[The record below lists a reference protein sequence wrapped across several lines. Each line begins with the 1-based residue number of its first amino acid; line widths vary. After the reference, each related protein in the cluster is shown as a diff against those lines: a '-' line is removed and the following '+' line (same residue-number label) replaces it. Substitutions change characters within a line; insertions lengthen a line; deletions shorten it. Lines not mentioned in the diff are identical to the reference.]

1 VIFASVPPLEAE
13 SGVIAHRVRAGGASF
28 AKGHRLST
36 EDCAALAGAGVT
48 EITIAREE
56 PGDISENE
64 AARRLAQAS
73 QGLGLRAAEP
83 FTGRVNLFA
92 EADGVLLVDAG
103 AIQRFN
109 ALDEGMTI
117 ATLPPFRRVLAG
129 EMIATV
135 KIIPFAL
142 PGMLVDAGLAVF
154 SIEKPLKI
162 AAFQPCRVGLIQL
175 SLPETKASLLAKTAK
190 VTAERITSLGSVLA
204 FEQRLPH
211 REDALAEALA
221 ALDPDQFDILLIFG
235 AAAISDRRDVIP
247 RAIERSGGRIEHL
260 GMPVDPGN
268 LLLIG
273 ECHAKP
279 VIGAPGCARSPVEN
293 GFDWVLQRLCAG
305 LVVSA
310 GDIRAMGVGGL
321 LMEIGTRPQPRA
333 GQEPGEKA

>member
-1 VIFASVPPLEAE
+1 MIFASVPPGQAE
-13 SGVIAHRVRAGGASF
+13 GGVIAHRVRAGEEAF
-28 AKGHRLST
+28 AKGRRLSA
-36 EDCAALAGAGVT
+36 EDCAALARAGVA
-48 EITIAREE
+48 EVTIAREE
-56 PGDISENE
+56 PGDIGENE
-64 AARRLAQAS
+64 AARRLGQAAL
-73 QGLGLRAAEP
+73 GEGLRAAEP

-92 EADGVLLVDAG
+92 EADGLLLVDAG

-117 ATLPPFRRVLAG
+117 ATLPPFRRVRAG
-129 EMIATV
+129 EMTATV

-162 AAFQPCRVGLIQL
+162 TPFQPRRVGLIQL
-175 SLPETKASLLAKTAK
+175 SLPETKSSVLAKTAK
-190 VTAERITSLGSVLA
+190 VTAERLASLGSSLA
-204 FEQRLPH
+204 FEKRVSHQ
-211 REDALAEALA
+211 EDALAEALA

-247 RAIERSGGRIEHL
+247 QAIERSGGRVEHL

-305 LVVSA
+305 LAVTGS
-310 GDIRAMGVGGL
+310 DIRAMGVGGL

-333 GQEPGEKA
+333 GDHAARNS

>member
-1 VIFASVPPLEAE
+1 MIFASVPPLEAE
-13 SGVIAHRVRAGGASF
+13 GGVVAYRVRAGGEAF
-28 AKGHRLST
+28 AKGQRLSA
-36 EDCAALAGAGVT
+36 EDCAVLSSAGVT
-48 EITIAREE
+48 QITIAREE
-56 PGDISENE
+56 PGDVGENE
-64 AARRLAQAS
+64 AARRLGQAAL
-73 QGLGLRAAEP
+73 GEGLRAAEP

-117 ATLPPFRRVLAG
+117 ATLPPFRRVRAG

-142 PGMLVDAGLAVF
+142 PGMLVDAGLAIF
-154 SIEKPLKI
+154 SIGKPLTV
-162 AAFQPCRVGLIQL
+162 APFQPRRVGLIQL
-175 SLPETKASLLAKTAK
+175 SLPETKPSVLAKTAK
-190 VTAERITSLGSVLA
+190 VTAERLAALGSALA
-204 FEQRLPH
+204 FEQRFAH
-211 REDALAEALA
+211 QEDTLVEALS
-221 ALDPDQFDILLIFG
+221 ALNPDQFDILLIFG

-247 RAIERSGGRIEHL
+247 RAIERSGGQIEHL

-279 VIGAPGCARSPVEN
+279 VIGAPGCARSPIEN
-293 GFDWVLQRLCAG
+293 GFDWVLQRLSAG
-305 LVVSA
+305 LTVTS

-333 GQEPGEKA
+333 GHSSTEPA

>member
-1 VIFASVPPLEAE
+1 MIFASVPPLEAE
-13 SGVIAHRVRAGGASF
+13 GGVVAYRVRAGEAAF
-28 AKGHRLST
+28 TKGQRLSAD
-36 EDCAALAGAGVT
+36 DCAALAKAGV
-48 EITIAREE
+48 EQITIAREE
-56 PGDISENE
+56 PGDVGENE
-64 AARRLAQAS
+64 AARRLGEAVL
-73 QGLGLRAAEP
+73 GEGLRAADP

-117 ATLPPFRRVLAG
+117 ATLPPFRRVRAG

-142 PGMLVDAGLAVF
+142 PGMLVDAGLAIF
-154 SIEKPLKI
+154 SIGKPLKI
-162 AAFQPCRVGLIQL
+162 APFQPRRVGLIQL
-175 SLPETKASLLAKTAK
+175 SLPETKPSVLTKTAR
-190 VTAERITSLGSVLA
+190 VTAERVISLGSMLA
-204 FEQRLPH
+204 FEQRFSH
-211 REDALAEALA
+211 QEDALAEALV

-247 RAIERSGGRIEHL
+247 QAIERSGGRIEHL

-268 LLLIG
+268 LLLLG

-279 VIGAPGCARSPVEN
+279 VIGAPGCARSPIEN

-305 LVVSA
+305 LTVSA

-333 GQEPGEKA
+333 GHPTPEQT